1 MRITVKEER
10 MTIDLFPEDLC
21 DLHASVKWEDR
32 ISADDLFLSQQVPIV
47 VSYDLVDLQKTPYHF
62 LQDFTLRDTQAYFS
76 LMKRISGSTVNDLL
90 DGEKDLH
97 FYRTDVRG
105 ILRSLLYEISPKAV
119 EANPLIF
126 HFALY
131 TDQGV
136 VADRDKDIRA
146 PRIYFM
152 LGRNGIIYM
161 LFFDPYHEIN
171 PLVNLR

>member
-1 MRITVKEER
+1 MG
-10 MTIDLFPEDLC
+10 IDLLPEDLY
-21 DLHASVKWEDR
+21 DLHAPVKWKDR
-32 ISADDLFLSQQVPIV
+32 ISYDDLRLSQQVPIV
-47 VSYDLVDLQKTPYHF
+47 VSYDLVDLEKTPYHF
-62 LQDFTLRDTQAYFS
+62 HQNFTLKDTQTYFS

-90 DGEKDLH
+90 DSEKNLH

-105 ILRSLLYEISPKAV
+105 NLKSLLHKISPQAV

-131 TDQGV
+131 TDEGAI
-136 VADRDKDIRA
+136 ADRSKDIRA

-152 LGRNGIIYM
+152 LGRNGIVYM

-171 PLVNLR
+171 PMVTSSASCNRG

>member
-1 MRITVKEER
+1 M
-10 MTIDLFPEDLC
+10 LPEDLY
-21 DLHASVKWEDR
+21 DLHVPVRWNDR

-47 VSYDLVDLQKTPYHF
+47 VSYDLVDLCETPYHF
-62 LQDFTLRDTQAYFS
+62 LQEFTWRDTQAYFS
-76 LMKRISGSTVNDLL
+76 LLKKISGSTVNDLL
-90 DGEKDLH
+90 DSEKGLH

-105 ILRSLLYEISPKAV
+105 NLKKLLRKISPQAV

-131 TDQGV
+131 TDEGV
-136 VADRDKDIRA
+136 MADRSQDIRA

-171 PLVNLR
+171 PIATSSTLRSRG